1 MKWARALLVANLLTV
16 GCPAPPTSWTEPVT
30 GIEFVRLPAG
40 EFEMGSPESEVGHE
54 AGERR
59 HRVRLTH
66 ALDFGRYEVTQG
78 QWRRVMGANPSR
90 FADCGPD
97 CPVENVNA
105 LEIAE
110 FLVRLRRLSGG
121 TFRLPTEAEWEYACR
136 AGSSTPFGTGAKL
149 SSAQANY
156 DGRYPYAGS
165 PPGGFA
171 AQTTPVGSYPANAWG
186 LFDLHGNV
194 SEWTLDQYE
203 PDAYSRLQGNP
214 SPGTWVRSTRPYPHV
229 VRGGNWSDPAE
240 LLRSAARRG
249 SSPDWKML
257 DPQLPKSIWYHTS
270 APWIGFRVVRPV
282 ELPSAEEMAR
292 SWNNGVALDE

>member
-194 SEWTLDQYE
+194 WEWCADDLC
-203 PDAYSRLQGNP
+203 
-214 SPGTWVRSTRPYPHV
+214 PYPPGEAGTAV
-229 VRGGNWSDPAE
+229 IDPRGVCASGLKVIRGGSWTFNGD
-240 LLRSAARRG
+240 SARCAVRYSHRPQDRG
-249 SSPDWKML
+249 PSL
-257 DPQLPKSIWYHTS
+257 
-270 APWIGFRVVRPV
+270 GFRLVHEPGGAAVR
-282 ELPSAEEMAR
+282 
-292 SWNNGVALDE
+292 